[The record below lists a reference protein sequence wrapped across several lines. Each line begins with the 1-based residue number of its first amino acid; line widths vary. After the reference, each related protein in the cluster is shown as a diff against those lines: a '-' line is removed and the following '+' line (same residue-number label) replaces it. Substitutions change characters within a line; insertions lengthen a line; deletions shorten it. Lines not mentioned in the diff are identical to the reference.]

1 MQWIEL
7 YRSSKEC
14 PIYDPR
20 DSKGCTYVSI
30 TATTNGDD
38 TRVHKDNGNYPFK
51 HTHTHT
57 CIHLEL
63 NRSRLYS
70 LHTWFFIKQIS
81 PRGIG
86 WNFSL
91 RSGEITTPRGVVLC
105 RREKFKR
112 RQQNNFRR
120 SRRNVIRHNSCW
132 ELIALE
138 RFILHLQE
146 NSRFKFS
153 DLKDTFQ

>member
-1 MQWIEL
+1 MDRVIVL
-7 YRSSKEC
+7 PS

-20 DSKGCTYVSI
+20 DSKRCTYVSI

-38 TRVHKDNGNYPFK
+38 ARVHKDNGNYPFK

-57 CIHLEL
+57 QIHTHTQRESIEF
-63 NRSRLYS
+63 NKSRLYS

-81 PRGIG
+81 PP
-86 WNFSL
+86 WNRVKLFIEIC
-91 RSGEITTPRGVVLC
+91 EITTPRGVVLC

-112 RQQNNFRR
+112 RQQNNFRW
-120 SRRNVIRHNSCW
+120 SRNVIRHNSW

-138 RFILHLQE
+138 GSF
-146 NSRFKFS
+146 
-153 DLKDTFQ
+153 